1 MVGSAGSG
9 GTTGTSG
16 TDGPR
21 RSRSTRSQSDGKRSH
36 IVGKRAAPSRLRS
49 ARSAS
54 SEPRRNDSAD
64 EGKPSRSASGA
75 FVDARALSS
84 KDYVASTLGESAGP
98 LGVSSRPKVV
108 DFVQRSKERR
118 KASRRVVVVRALI
131 AVAVAC
137 AAAGLIW
144 LLFFSSLLQLRTSD
158 ITVEGANEWVS
169 ESQVLDIA
177 GGQSGK
183 SLLLVSSDEVVS
195 QIKEI
200 PGVTSATA
208 TKRFPHGLLV
218 EIEAQK
224 PAAMLKTS
232 DESMTAVD
240 SQGRVL
246 NSVED
251 VSVDG
256 IPVIEVDDV
265 ESSLDT
271 QAIKE
276 ALKILASM
284 SESMR
289 QSVTSVTAET
299 RDSITTTLNDGERII
314 VWGDSSDLEL
324 KKAVVDKIIN
334 DPNVIGD
341 KQQVDV
347 SAPLKPIIK

>member
-1 MVGSAGSG
+1 MVGSAGSN
-9 GTTGTSG
+9 GTGVSAGSG
-16 TDGPR
+16 GPR
-21 RSRSTRSQSDGKRSH
+21 SSRSARSESDDARSH
-36 IVGKRAAPSRLRS
+36 GVGRRSASSRTRS

-54 SEPRRNDSAD
+54 SDFGKGDAS
-64 EGKPSRSASGA
+64 EGKKPSRSASGA

-84 KDYVASTLGESAGP
+84 KDYVASTLEESAGP

-118 KASRRVVVVRALI
+118 KASRRVIALRVLI
-131 AVAVAC
+131 AVAVVC
-137 AAAGLIW
+137 AAVGLTW

-169 ESQVLDIA
+169 ESQVLQIA
-177 GGQSGK
+177 GEQADK

-224 PAAMLKTS
+224 PVAMLKTS
-232 DESMTAVD
+232 DGSMTAVD

-256 IPVIEVDDV
+256 IPVIEVEDV
-265 ESSLDT
+265 EASLNT

-276 ALKILASM
+276 ALKILAALP
-284 SESMR
+284 ESMR

-299 RDSITTTLNDGERII
+299 RDSVTTTLNDGERVI

-341 KQQVDV
+341 KKQVDV

>member
-1 MVGSAGSG
+1 MTG
-9 GTTGTSG
+9 GL
-16 TDGPR
+16 R
-21 RSRSTRSQSDGKRSH
+21 RSRSTRSGADGKRSRV
-36 IVGKRAAPSRLRS
+36 IGKRAASSQARS

-54 SEPRRNDSAD
+54 SEPRQAGA
-64 EGKPSRSASGA
+64 EGEEKPNRSASGA

-84 KDYVASTLGESAGP
+84 KDYVASTLEESAGP

-118 KASRRVVVVRALI
+118 KASRRVIVLRVLI

-137 AAAGLIW
+137 AVAGLTW
-144 LLFFSSLLQLRTSD
+144 LLFFSSMLQLRTSD

-169 ESQVLDIA
+169 ESQVLGIA
-177 GGQSGK
+177 SEQSGK
-183 SLLLVSSDEVVS
+183 SLLLVSSNEVIS

-224 PAAMLKTS
+224 PAAMLKSS

-246 NSVED
+246 NSVEGAN
-251 VSVDG
+251 VDG
-256 IPVIEVDDV
+256 IPVIEVEDV
-265 ESSLDT
+265 ENSLNT

-276 ALKILASM
+276 ALKILAALP
-284 SESMR
+284 ESMR
-289 QSVTSVTAET
+289 QTVTSVTAET
-299 RDSITTTLNDGERII
+299 RDSITTTLNNGERVI

-341 KQQVDV
+341 KRQVDV